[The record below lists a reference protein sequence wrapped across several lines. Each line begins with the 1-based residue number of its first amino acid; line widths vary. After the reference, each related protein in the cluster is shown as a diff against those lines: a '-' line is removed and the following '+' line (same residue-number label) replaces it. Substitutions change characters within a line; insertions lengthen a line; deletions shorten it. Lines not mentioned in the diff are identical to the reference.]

1 MIGTR
6 NGERPFREAIGNAL
20 RQPSNGLHAMSDSLL
35 FKKFLV
41 PPSFRFTQSFPTLW
55 LIKPEHITPQATF
68 LLRVQLS
75 LDSHSLKGLFSES

>member
-20 RQPSNGLHAMSDSLL
+20 RQTSNGLHAISDSLL

-41 PPSFRFTQSFPTLW
+41 VVNMSGPALPPCHGRYFSHGFSSCPALQLKSVLG
-55 LIKPEHITPQATF
+55 IVSSNHI
-68 LLRVQLS
+68 L
-75 LDSHSLKGLFSES
+75 